1 MLYLVLAPISDDF
14 PNFQQRKLHY
24 QNHLSN
30 STNVIEQATKN
41 NSIEIMRVNTVQ
53 NHCQKEVEERP
64 VVLKMQPVLFEQVA
78 RDNYQPSLGLEYYD
92 ERTVKNELDDH
103 LEKQAIPET
112 HYLLGKVPTVNH
124 PERHRFNMGSDD
136 NTLK

>member
-1 MLYLVLAPISDDF
+1 MLYLVLTPISDDF
-14 PNFQQRKLHY
+14 PNFQQRKPHY
-24 QNHLSN
+24 QNHLSH

-41 NSIEIMRVNTVQ
+41 NSIEIMRVKTVQ

-64 VVLKMQPVLFEQVA
+64 VVLKMQPVHFEPVA
-78 RDNYQPSLGLEYYD
+78 QDNYQPSLGLEYYD

-112 HYLLGKVPTVNH
+112 HYPLGKVPTVNH

-136 NTLK
+136 NPNP